1 MKTQHYIRF
10 ISGLAMLLMF
20 STTGMAQKNLT
31 KAKEAMDRFAYTEAI
46 GYFEK
51 YFVLHPPSSGNLRDI
66 SYCHLMMNNQ
76 KEAAKWLK
84 RLSVKR
90 DATAYDIL
98 IYARTLHSLGEYAE
112 AIEHYQRYGVMKPED
127 KNTADAMISACNQAI
142 EWIENPEH
150 YEVENLMAVNSEN
163 SDFGLIA
170 YEDHYVFTSDR
181 RNKPMY
187 TDKEVHGWTGNPYY
201 KLYKTDQ
208 SKPNTGEILAQIN
221 GDFHTGPAV
230 YDTDNKAMFFTRTRI
245 VKQKQRPTNPDPTSW
260 MNPPSNDLYT
270 NRLEIY
276 IAHDENGN
284 WSQAKPFEHN
294 RAEEYSVGHPTLS
307 PNGKIL
313 YFVSDMPGGYGETD
327 IYYSHK
333 QADGSW
339 SKPANA
345 GSNINTSGKEMF
357 PHIDNE
363 GTLYFSSDGH
373 AGMGGLDIFKASGSE
388 NNWSVAENLR
398 FPINS
403 SGDDFSIYFT
413 EAGKQA
419 YFSSNREGGKGS
431 DDIYRL
437 TWSPPTQLVLAV
449 KTLENFDGMLTPL
462 PYVNLDITAN
472 SDGSVTTTKTNQ
484 ESVVYLQ
491 ADCNK
496 TYTVKA
502 QRENHFS
509 QTAMVSTECTTKSDT
524 IWVEVV
530 LERIVINKAIVL
542 KNIYYDFD
550 KWNIRPDAAIEL
562 DKLVNILKE
571 NPEIIIEL
579 GSHTDSRGSKQY
591 NETLSQRRAESAVA
605 YIISMGIE
613 AERITAKGYGESVPV
628 NECVDG
634 VNCSEEAHQM
644 NRRTEFKV
652 TGYRH
657 GLVSTE

>member
-1 MKTQHYIRF
+1 
-10 ISGLAMLLMF
+10 
-20 STTGMAQKNLT
+20 
-31 KAKEAMDRFAYTEAI
+31 
-46 GYFEK
+46 
-51 YFVLHPPSSGNLRDI
+51 
-66 SYCHLMMNNQ
+66 
-76 KEAAKWLK
+76 
-84 RLSVKR
+84 
-90 DATAYDIL
+90 
-98 IYARTLHSLGEYAE
+98 
-112 AIEHYQRYGVMKPED
+112 
-127 KNTADAMISACNQAI
+127 
-142 EWIENPEH
+142 
-150 YEVENLMAVNSEN
+150 
-163 SDFGLIA
+163 
-170 YEDHYVFTSDR
+170 
-181 RNKPMY
+181 
-187 TDKEVHGWTGNPYY
+187 
-201 KLYKTDQ
+201 
-208 SKPNTGEILAQIN
+208 
-221 GDFHTGPAV
+221 
-230 YDTDNKAMFFTRTRI
+230 
-245 VKQKQRPTNPDPTSW
+245 
-260 MNPPSNDLYT
+260 
-270 NRLEIY
+270 
-276 IAHDENGN
+276 
-284 WSQAKPFEHN
+284 
-294 RAEEYSVGHPTLS
+294 
-307 PNGKIL
+307 
-313 YFVSDMPGGYGETD
+313 
-327 IYYSHK
+327 
-333 QADGSW
+333 
-339 SKPANA
+339 
-345 GSNINTSGKEMF
+345 
-357 PHIDNE
+357 
-363 GTLYFSSDGH
+363 
-373 AGMGGLDIFKASGSE
+373 
-388 NNWSVAENLR
+388 
-398 FPINS
+398 
-403 SGDDFSIYFT
+403 
-413 EAGKQA
+413 
-419 YFSSNREGGKGS
+419 
-431 DDIYRL
+431 
-437 TWSPPTQLVLAV
+437 
-449 KTLENFDGMLTPL
+449 MLTPL